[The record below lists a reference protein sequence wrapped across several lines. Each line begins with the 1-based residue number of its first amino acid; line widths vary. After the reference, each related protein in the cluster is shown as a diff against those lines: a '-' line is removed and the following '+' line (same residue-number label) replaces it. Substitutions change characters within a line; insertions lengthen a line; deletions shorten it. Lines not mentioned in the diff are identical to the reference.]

1 MDDQAIQGKHVTA
14 SRNDP
19 LENVI
24 ERTINDIDGDKITL
38 GDVLDLFGD
47 RSFGPVIAFLGLL
60 VVLPPLGAIPVLPA
74 IIGLLI
80 VMFCVQIIFG
90 ASHIW
95 VPGFVEKR
103 SIPKDKLIA
112 ADKRAHPWLRRI
124 DRLISGRLEYL
135 TGRISVVIA
144 AIVVSLL
151 ALLMIP
157 LELVPFA
164 VAAPGIA
171 IVLFGIAFVARDG
184 VLMLIAYLAAA
195 TAMAVTVAAVPWSR
209 FFGG

>member
-1 MDDQAIQGKHVTA
+1 MQVTA

-95 VPGFVEKR
+95 VPGFIEKR

-112 ADKRAHPWLRRI
+112 ADNRAHPWLRRI
-124 DRLISGRLEYL
+124 DRLISERLEFL

-157 LELVPFA
+157 LEVVPFA

-184 VLMLIAYLAAA
+184 VVMLLAYLAAA
-195 TAMAVTVAAVPWSR
+195 AAVAVTVATVPWSK